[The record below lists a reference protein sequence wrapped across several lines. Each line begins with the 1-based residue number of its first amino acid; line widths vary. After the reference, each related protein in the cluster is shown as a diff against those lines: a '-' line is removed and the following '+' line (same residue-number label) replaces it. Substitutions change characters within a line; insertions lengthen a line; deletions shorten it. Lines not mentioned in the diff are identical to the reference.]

1 MISQDAAAA
10 EQEVGL
16 LTFAVLFVT
25 ALVIPTRRARFHE
38 GIPVKKIFL
47 GLT

>member
-16 LTFAVLFVT
+16 LASAVLFVT
-25 ALVIPTRRARFHE
+25 ALVIPTRPLDFPK
-38 GIPVKKIFL
+38 GITDKKIF
-47 GLT
+47 

>member
-25 ALVIPTRRARFHE
+25 ARSFRRDVPDFMKGFPLRKFSE
-38 GIPVKKIFL
+38 D
-47 GLT
+47 

>member
-16 LTFAVLFVT
+16 LASAVLFVT
-25 ALVIPTRRARFHE
+25 ALVVVRRLDFMKW
-38 GIPVKKIFL
+38 ITDKQIWL
-47 GLT
+47 GLP